1 MAYRDA
7 VRSVT
12 RADRPRRR
20 LPGWAVA
27 EGPFGVRLFDVG
39 IVALVIAATELNVI
53 TGSGPGAVP
62 LDLRAYL
69 LGALLAVP
77 ILFRHRWPF
86 QVMLACAALIFFYYI
101 FARRNISPAPVF
113 FVPLYDATLAGYLVW
128 AVSIATGFML
138 TGLVVVE
145 LSTGQG
151 IATLFQEFL
160 SQIVILVLG
169 VTAGKL
175 VRSREV
181 LAAETAS
188 RLRLAEEERAAD
200 AGRVVAEE
208 RLRIAR
214 ELHDAVAHSMATI
227 TVQAGSALHLL
238 DSDAPARGLRAAL
251 TAIRETSKGA
261 LTEMRSVLGQLRRSE
276 PGGHH
281 APGDAAQTGLAR
293 LEALRAAVTAA
304 GAPVTVTVEGDQRPL
319 SAEADHSAYRILQ
332 ESLTNVLRH
341 AGPGT
346 AAHVCLRYQPDG
358 LTLTVTDDG
367 AANGVSAVL
376 PQRDPG
382 RHRGVHR
389 QRRIAGPAAAS
400 CTWPRGSGRAR
411 GPTGPRVADRT
422 REGSR
427 RAGRLRTVQPRD
439 RPRARGQPAHREDPR
454 QPGDDQAERPRPG
467 AAGDAGLRA
476 RPDRVLGAL
485 SLAALAALAATGRV
499 LGGGACWAGK
509 RVREGCWAGVRTT
522 GGVGAGSRGG
532 GKCLRAYDALRGVG
546 GESGER

>member
-1 MAYRDA
+1 MSSTVPAQSARHWGKPLPAPGKKRGSASRFRRASLGETRRLPRRLTRWPESSISLRGVPRRIPLRAGMAYRDA

-12 RADRPRRR
+12 RADGPRRR
-20 LPGWAVA
+20 LPAWAVA

-39 IVALVIAATELNVI
+39 IVALVIAATEINVI

-62 LDLRAYL
+62 LNLRAYL

-86 QVMLACAALIFFYYI
+86 QVMLACATLIFFYYI

-138 TGLVVVE
+138 TGLVVVG
-145 LSTGQG
+145 LSTGRG
-151 IATLFQEFL
+151 LASLFQEFL
-160 SQIVILVLG
+160 SQIVIFVLG

-181 LAAETAS
+181 LAAETAT
-188 RLRLAEEERAAD
+188 RLRLAEEERTAE

-214 ELHDAVAHSMATI
+214 ELHDTVAHSMATI

-238 DSDAPARGLRAAL
+238 DSDAPARGLCAAL

-276 PGGHH
+276 PGDYH
-281 APGDAAQTGLAR
+281 APGGAAQTGLAR

-341 AGPGT
+341 AGPGA

-358 LTLTVTDDG
+358 LTLTVPDDG
-367 AANGVSAVL
+367 AANGA
-376 PQRDPG
+376 PPG
-382 RHRGVHR
+382 PPDGGHGIDGMAER
-389 QRRIAGPAAAS
+389 AAS
-400 CTWPRGSGRAR
+400 
-411 GPTGPRVADRT
+411 
-422 REGSR
+422 
-427 RAGRLRTVQPRD
+427 
-439 RPRARGQPAHREDPR
+439 
-454 QPGDDQAERPRPG
+454 
-467 AAGDAGLRA
+467 
-476 RPDRVLGAL
+476 
-485 SLAALAALAATGRV
+485 
-499 LGGGACWAGK
+499 
-509 RVREGCWAGVRTT
+509 
-522 GGVGAGSRGG
+522 
-532 GKCLRAYDALRGVG
+532 VG
-546 GESGER
+546 GELTAGPLPGGGFQVRAMLPVPAAGASS

>member
-20 LPGWAVA
+20 LPAWAVA

-138 TGLVVVE
+138 TGLVVVG

-151 IATLFQEFL
+151 IAALFQEFL

-181 LAAETAS
+181 LSAETAI
-188 RLRLAEEERAAD
+188 RLRLAGEERAAE

-214 ELHDAVAHSMATI
+214 ELHDTVAHSMATI

-238 DSDAPARGLRAAL
+238 DSDAPTRGLRAAL

-261 LTEMRSVLGQLRRSE
+261 LTEMRSVLSQLRRSE
-276 PGGHH
+276 PGDHH
-281 APGDAAQTGLAR
+281 TLGQTGLAR

-304 GAPVTVTVEGDQRPL
+304 GAPVTMTVEGDQRPL
-319 SAEADHSAYRILQ
+319 SAGADHSAYRILQ

-341 AGPGT
+341 AGPGA

-376 PQRDPG
+376 PADGHGIDGMRE
-382 RHRGVHR
+382 R
-389 QRRIAGPAAAS
+389 AAS
-400 CTWPRGSGRAR
+400 
-411 GPTGPRVADRT
+411 
-422 REGSR
+422 
-427 RAGRLRTVQPRD
+427 
-439 RPRARGQPAHREDPR
+439 
-454 QPGDDQAERPRPG
+454 
-467 AAGDAGLRA
+467 
-476 RPDRVLGAL
+476 
-485 SLAALAALAATGRV
+485 
-499 LGGGACWAGK
+499 
-509 RVREGCWAGVRTT
+509 
-522 GGVGAGSRGG
+522 
-532 GKCLRAYDALRGVG
+532 VG
-546 GESGER
+546 GELTAGPLPGGGFQVRATLPVSAARASS